1 MRTLTLAAE
10 WHLSFQS
17 LIPAHERENI
27 ELLMSNVK
35 QFHTTAMLAAL
46 PLKGVNIK
54 GGGKR
59 DCGSQISLKST
70 KQVQI

>member
-17 LIPAHERENI
+17 LTPEHERENI
-27 ELLMSNVK
+27 ELLLSNVK
-35 QFHTTAMLAAL
+35 QFHTTTMLAAL
-46 PLKGVNIK
+46 PLKRVNIQ

-59 DCGSQISLKST
+59 DCGSQISFKSI